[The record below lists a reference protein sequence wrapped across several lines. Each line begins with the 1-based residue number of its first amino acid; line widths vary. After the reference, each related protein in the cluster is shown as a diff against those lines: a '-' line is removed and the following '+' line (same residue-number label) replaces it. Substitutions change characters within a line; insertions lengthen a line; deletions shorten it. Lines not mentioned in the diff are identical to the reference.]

1 MNPTHKIV
9 SRLPVEEI
17 WAGQRLVS
25 TIKVRDLGASDIVD
39 LLRSGIVRFVVA
51 DVGLPFRWYDERQCF
66 EVWKSEVKQHI
77 ADGGHASLD
86 DFKSGFFYFASEWAD
101 GGMPIVLLSKN
112 H

>member
-1 MNPTHKIV
+1 MHDALVTK
-9 SRLPVEEI
+9 LPLDALHTERGVADKLRDLCRHEVEE
-17 WAGQRLVS
+17 
-25 TIKVRDLGASDIVD
+25 
-39 LLRSGIVRFVVA
+39 LLRSGRVRFVVA

-101 GGMPIVLLSKN
+101 GGKPIVLLSKN

>member
-1 MNPTHKIV
+1 MHGALVTK
-9 SRLPVEEI
+9 LPLNALHTERGVADKLRDLSKHEVEE
-17 WAGQRLVS
+17 
-25 TIKVRDLGASDIVD
+25 
-39 LLRSGIVRFVVA
+39 LLRLGQVRFVVA

-101 GGMPIVLLSKN
+101 GGTPIVLLSKN